1 MLNIIQNTIGALD
14 RRLGIVKKNLQMWL
28 GFTKADIIGKELLPL
43 AGSIDNSGDA
53 IMELLNQNNYS
64 ATSDGVQTSSVRPRF
79 TIATTTGSTY
89 NLIITPNPN
98 STPTGTIKSKLYDGS
113 SYVFTNYDFT
123 SVKEFTFKSNG
134 VVNFNLNGTNVF
146 DTGEFSISVK
156 EVAQFATDKSVKTNE
171 AKLFTGKALSFDG
184 VNDYIDFGSDIN
196 SNGTIWTTA
205 IWLSDYTATTFAW
218 ILGDSTTRNIGLN
231 NSVGGK
237 IFFRDSSAN
246 YHDFNFS
253 GYSVDLAT
261 PQRLVFSS
269 NGTNISLYINGVF
282 INAITPSTTELRVS
296 RLMAGYSNS
305 QYMVNGTVSDF
316 QIYNAAWDSD
326 DAVYDYANPNNL
338 VFNNSASNIALSN
351 LKGYYAL
358 SEGSGSIAYDS
369 SGEGNSGNVYDGSTL
384 GATYVNK
391 QPTIPQLGMVDWAKS
406 TPVSTEVT
414 LIEAPND
421 LGKDVLGNS
430 LRLRDGGFNL
440 DGSGY
445 GSVAISSELTAIT
458 NGTIQFWLKTS
469 DTKFSVLNGQS
480 SSEFIG
486 KTDNG
491 VWSFGNAGTITSYI
505 GSDTASTQPLY
516 NNAWN
521 FYTFTGVNLSAWN
534 EFYTSNLAGFDIDGI
549 IDEVLIYSSV
559 LSAKEIKNNYKIG
572 LSKHS

>member
-1 MLNIIQNTIGALD
+1 
-14 RRLGIVKKNLQMWL
+14 MWI
-28 GFTKADIIGKELLPL
+28 GFTKADVIGKELLPL
-43 AGSIDNSGDA
+43 AGSFSNAGNA

-64 ATSDGVQTSSVRPRF
+64 ASSDGNQATVRPRLN
-79 TIATTTGSTY
+79 IATTTGSTY
-89 NLIITPNPN
+89 ILIITPNPN
-98 STPTGTIKSKLYDGS
+98 SNPTGTIKGKLYDGS
-113 SYVFTNYDFT
+113 GYVFSNYDFST
-123 SVKEFTFKSNG
+123 VKEFTFKSNG
-134 VVNFNLNGTNVF
+134 SVNFNFNGTNVF

-521 FYTFTGVNLSAWN
+521 FYTFTGVNLSTWN

>member
-1 MLNIIQNTIGALD
+1 
-14 RRLGIVKKNLQMWL
+14 MWI
-28 GFTKADIIGKELLPL
+28 GFTKADVIGKELLPL
-43 AGSIDNSGDA
+43 AGSFSNAGNA

-64 ATSDGVQTSSVRPRF
+64 ASSDGNQATVRPRLN
-79 TIATTTGSTY
+79 IATTTGSTY
-89 NLIITPNPN
+89 ILIITPNPN
-98 STPTGTIKSKLYDGS
+98 SNPTGTIKGKLYDGS
-113 SYVFTNYDFT
+113 GYVFSNYDFST
-123 SVKEFTFKSNG
+123 VKEFTFKSNG
-134 VVNFNLNGTNVF
+134 SVNFNFNGTNVF

-369 SGEGNSGNVYDGSTL
+369 SGEGNSGNVYDGITL

>member
-1 MLNIIQNTIGALD
+1 
-14 RRLGIVKKNLQMWL
+14 MWI
-28 GFTKADIIGKELLPL
+28 GFTKADVIGKELLPL
-43 AGSIDNSGDA
+43 AGSFSNAGNA

-64 ATSDGVQTSSVRPRF
+64 ASSDGNQATVRPRLN
-79 TIATTTGSTY
+79 IATTTGSTY
-89 NLIITPNPN
+89 ILIITPNPN
-98 STPTGTIKSKLYDGS
+98 SNPTGTIKGKLYDGS
-113 SYVFTNYDFT
+113 GYVFSNYDFST
-123 SVKEFTFKSNG
+123 VKEFTFKSNG
-134 VVNFNLNGTNVF
+134 SVNFNFNGTNVF